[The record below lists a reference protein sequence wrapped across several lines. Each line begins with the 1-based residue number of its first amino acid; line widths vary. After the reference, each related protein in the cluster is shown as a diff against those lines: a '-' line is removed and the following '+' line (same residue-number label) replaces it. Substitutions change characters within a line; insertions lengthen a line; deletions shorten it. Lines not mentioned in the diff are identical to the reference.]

1 MPLPF
6 PFVDNY
12 ADLESEALLILVP
25 ADKSTSRATDRSRE
39 NDAGKARGMGLGGRE
54 NEGDNAFNLLQSVLQ
69 NPLSALSEFNWR
81 GERMM
86 EQLQKH
92 HVRQS
97 DLNNYVMPTSVNV
110 TDHCILQVMNHS
122 SSITYIICCWI

>member
-1 MPLPF
+1 M
-6 PFVDNY
+6 DNY

-25 ADKSTSRATDRSRE
+25 ADKSTSRGTERSKE
-39 NDAGKARGMGLGGRE
+39 SDAGKARGMGLGRE
-54 NEGDNAFNLLQSVLQ
+54 NEGESALNLLQSVLQ

-97 DLNNYVMPTSVNV
+97 DL
-110 TDHCILQVMNHS
+110 HL
-122 SSITYIICCWI
+122 